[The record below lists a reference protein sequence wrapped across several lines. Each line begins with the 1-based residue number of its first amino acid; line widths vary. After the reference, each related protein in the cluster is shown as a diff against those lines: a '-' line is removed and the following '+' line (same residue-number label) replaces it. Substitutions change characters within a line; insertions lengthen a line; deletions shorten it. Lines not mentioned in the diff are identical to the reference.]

1 MVHPL
6 SPDHVIFHDIFNAC
20 NDFYRAG
27 IRFCHGKSWLKKI
40 GPFSPK
46 GAKGMSAGQ
55 TLKQNLY
62 LHAVKLL
69 SLRPHS
75 SLELSQKLARV
86 AARKT
91 SSSWKRYNRPDVPEV
106 STDSAGLPPKEIA
119 NEVIHDLEH
128 MKVLDDTAFAQ
139 WFCKQRQGECEPSS

>member
-1 MVHPL
+1 MADTL
-6 SPDHVIFHDIFNAC
+6 SPFHVIFYNIFNAGD
-20 NDFYRAG
+20 DFN
-27 IRFCHGKSWLKKI
+27 
-40 GPFSPK
+40 
-46 GAKGMSAGQ
+46 GAKRMSASQ

-86 AARKT
+86 AARKMAPP
-91 SSSWKRYNRPDVPEV
+91 WKRYNRPDVPV
-106 STDSAGLPPKEIA
+106 VAFDSSGLPPKEVA

-139 WFCKQRQGECEPSS
+139 WFCKQRQGACASAT